1 MPKRSMWWFGAT
13 RSAPWRRVS
22 GGRVDQRRALGLSCG
37 LVYLAD
43 TTGRKIDP
51 AFATDGQRVN
61 FADGFP
67 VLLGSLASLADLN
80 TRLAVPIPI
89 GRFRP
94 NIVVSGATSWA
105 EDCWRQIRIRNV
117 LFSVVKGIVTSPL
130 GLPFRDFNR
139 NH

>member
-1 MPKRSMWWFGAT
+1 MCSTVRVRWHNS
-13 RSAPWRRVS
+13 RRKPCAGCPQV
-22 GGRVDQRRALGLSCG
+22 
-37 LVYLAD
+37 
-43 TTGRKIDP
+43 GRKIDP

>member
-1 MPKRSMWWFGAT
+1 
-13 RSAPWRRVS
+13 
-22 GGRVDQRRALGLSCG
+22 VDQRRALGLSCG